1 MDRVSLGGRRASCTF
16 GGMFSAQAQCREE
29 FVLGLKG
36 PGLDQSSRKKMPGAK
51 ESVGSE
57 AVGGAL
63 TSELRRELRQKARLL
78 GSLPW
83 PAP

>member
-1 MDRVSLGGRRASCTF
+1 MDRVSLGGKRASCTF

-57 AVGGAL
+57 AVGGHFDL
-63 TSELRRELRQKARLL
+63 
-78 GSLPW
+78 
-83 PAP
+83 